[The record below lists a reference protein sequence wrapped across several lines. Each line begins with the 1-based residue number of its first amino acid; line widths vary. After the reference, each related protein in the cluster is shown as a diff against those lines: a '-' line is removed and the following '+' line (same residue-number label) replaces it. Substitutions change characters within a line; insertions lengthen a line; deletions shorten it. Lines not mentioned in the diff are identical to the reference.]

1 MRAQVLQK
9 HGDVDNYVFTETAK
23 RPAVQDGD
31 VLVRVNACGIN
42 GLDVIVR
49 EGGAIPEYG
58 IHPTLPLIQGSDVVG
73 VIQETGA
80 GVPTD
85 LIGQRVLV
93 YPMVQEKET
102 TTILGIDRPGG
113 FAEYVSVPSNNC
125 IPVPECDL
133 SDAELASL
141 ITSGMTAYRM
151 MVEGKVAKGDTVVV
165 TGASGGIGVALI
177 QLCKAKGA
185 TIIAL
190 CAEEKK
196 ERVAKIGAQ
205 HVIAHTT
212 ENLQDALKACG
223 PIDCVL
229 DVVSQRLTDLFQAI
243 KRKGR
248 YVMGGYADH
257 DKSGGFLPLICW
269 KELEVRGVFLATK
282 EDFCEALDL
291 VAAGILLPVVH
302 QVLALEDLAE
312 AQAFFKKKQ
321 FVGKLV
327 IDCAVSDPLPQDGE
341 FMLKC
346 EEIPSC
352 IKWAPKGTME
362 VVKVGNA
369 KALAASM
376 IPEGATIVPGVR
388 LVRVETARGT
398 VVCDRE
404 KIEKKRGTGLK
415 ELFADKPT
423 LFLVFNKAPPP
434 EQNEEDSC
442 SSYSVDVIH
451 VPRSNKRKKVNE
463 EEKKVMKRRK
473 ERSASRQKSPVPVKK
488 KRLKTST
495 GNNESAR
502 NERKVVQR
510 TEYPTIKKRAPSV
523 ARSESSGES
532 IIVRK
537 RRVYDEPVTEKRVT
551 EKRGELV
558 ERKVRKR
565 ERRNV
570 SESPSPRPSPQR
582 PVLAPQTRSVSHS
595 RSESPMRTGYIVR
608 RCPSSSSW
616 SRSRSPEKPHHVQ
629 KSHQPHPTLAPRKV
643 RLVRVKKVERVERD
657 ERLERLDRA
666 ERVAERVE
674 RGERVERAERVE
686 RVERRPRERSR

>member
-1 MRAQVLQK
+1 
-9 HGDVDNYVFTETAK
+9 
-23 RPAVQDGD
+23 
-31 VLVRVNACGIN
+31 
-42 GLDVIVR
+42 
-49 EGGAIPEYG
+49 
-58 IHPTLPLIQGSDVVG
+58 
-73 VIQETGA
+73 
-80 GVPTD
+80 
-85 LIGQRVLV
+85 
-93 YPMVQEKET
+93 
-102 TTILGIDRPGG
+102 
-113 FAEYVSVPSNNC
+113 
-125 IPVPECDL
+125 
-133 SDAELASL
+133 
-141 ITSGMTAYRM
+141 M

-196 ERVAKIGAQ
+196 ERVAKIGAH

-212 ENLQDALKACG
+212 ADLQDALKACG

-229 DVVSQRLTDLFQAI
+229 DVVSQRLQDLFQAI

-291 VAAGILLPVVH
+291 VAHGILLPVVH

-352 IKWAPKGTME
+352 IKWTPKGTME

-423 LFLVFNKAPPP
+423 LFLVFNKPLPP
-434 EQNEEDSC
+434 ENNDGSSC

-451 VPRSNKRKKVNE
+451 VPRSKRKKVNE

-473 ERSASRQKSPVPVKK
+473 ERSASRQKSPVKK

-495 GNNESAR
+495 GNNEPAR
-502 NERKVVQR
+502 NDRKVVPR

-523 ARSESSGES
+523 ARSESSES

-537 RRVYDEPVTEKRVT
+537 RRVNDEPVTEKR
-551 EKRGELV
+551 GDL
-558 ERKVRKR
+558 ERKLRKR

-570 SESPSPRPSPQR
+570 SETPSPRPSPQR
-582 PVLAPQTRSVSHS
+582 PALAPQTRSVSNT

-608 RCPSSSSW
+608 RCPSSSDW

-657 ERLERLDRA
+657 ERLD
-666 ERVAERVE
+666 
-674 RGERVERAERVE
+674 RAERVE
-686 RVERRPRERSR
+686 RAERRPRERSR